1 MGSTRAGDWACPSC
15 NATVFASK
23 RECYL
28 CKTSKPDGE
37 ICKTSKPDGEMPGE
51 AAPPLSKPVEQMK
64 MAELRRALEARGL
77 NPAGLRPALVAR
89 LQQAVRVSGQRPE
102 ASAAPPSAAPPPAA
116 ALAPADLPWI
126 CQHCS
131 AGHPS
136 RNALFRHLTKSCDPT
151 AAAGP
156 PTERVAL
163 ALAYQ
168 GTGYH
173 GANRNG
179 EEDEEVRPTVAGAV
193 LGPNPHPHPNPNPSP
208 SPNSNP
214 NPSPSPD
221 SSPEQVRPR
230 AASAS
235 ACAVACAALDVISE
249 LAERQA
255 AELGLGLG
263 FGLCEF

>member
-37 ICKTSKPDGEMPGE
+37 MPGK

-102 ASAAPPSAAPPPAA
+102 ADAAPPPAA

-126 CQHCS
+126 CQHCG

-163 ALAYQ
+163 ALAYL

-193 LGPNPHPHPNPNPSP
+193 LGPNPHPHPHPHPHPNPNPLPNPYPNPSP
-208 SPNSNP
+208 NPDPN
-214 NPSPSPD
+214 
-221 SSPEQVRPR
+221 QVQPALR
-230 AASAS
+230 A
-235 ACAVACAALDVISE
+235 V
-249 LAERQA
+249 
-255 AELGLGLG
+255 
-263 FGLCEF
+263 